1 MSYAETDVTVV
12 LFQPEPGKPMEVMP
26 APDLSRNIAVQDLNI
41 DMMGINPLV
50 DQFSWLIASLSCISS
65 IPWLDDPMPFR
76 EQVARE
82 IRKGERKLNEMELD
96 RASVLV
102 IRYCLCAAI
111 DEAVCREEWGT
122 NSYWSQNSLL
132 SEFHNETS
140 GGDKFF
146 VILERLK
153 SDPRKYRHVI
163 EFLYLLLQLGFQGK
177 YGREERGNEKLA
189 EIGNVIYRLI
199 RDDRLAD
206 QEKVSLVNLKA
217 KYLKKP
223 LKRVISPK
231 WILGISTAVFTA
243 MYIATYIIVELRF
256 EQLVNMYN

>member
-1 MSYAETDVTVV
+1 MSYADNDVTVV

-26 APDLSRNIAVQDLNI
+26 APDLSRNISVRDLEI
-41 DMMGINPLV
+41 DKMGVNPLV
-50 DQFSWLIASLSCISS
+50 DQFTWLIASLSCMSS

-96 RASVLV
+96 RASILV

-111 DEAVCREEWGT
+111 DESVLRQEWGA
-122 NSYWSQNSLL
+122 NSNWSQNSLL

-146 VILERLK
+146 IILERLK
-153 SDPRKYRHVI
+153 ADPRKYRYVI

-189 EIGNVIYRLI
+189 DIGNTIYRLV
-199 RDDRLAD
+199 RDDRLAE

-223 LKRVISPK
+223 LKKVISPK
-231 WILGISTAVFTA
+231 FTLGVTALIFAA
-243 MYIATYIIVELRF
+243 MYAVTYVVIDLKF
-256 EQLVNMYN
+256 QDLLNAYQ